1 MGALHGI
8 SPGLRE
14 YYQWKDSGAYPSSM
28 NKSKGL
34 ALLVALMLMATLVMT
49 AVCLASLVTLEARHA
64 QIVGAK
70 RGLRYAAENG
80 AFIGLAELAA
90 RSGPDIAYSF
100 VPDGSAL
107 SIVNKAGIQVMRGD
121 HVEGSFSC
129 DWEVQDLSLSHDVS
143 AKHIA
148 WRQSSAWAR
157 TSAGRAK
164 LPHALPESVSAA
176 QRVALEVAGR
186 EFFVPTTEAG
196 TSWQVRGLLTDSV
209 RGGWRRNL
217 SDGGTLGASVG
228 SPHAEVLGTP
238 AFGQIPAKGYPLR
251 RVHDEVRSLDLTPV
265 LTDLRLSLG
274 FFNSRNDGRHRLR
287 FHGSV
292 VLWNP
297 LTVPLLAASQ
307 GKMFLVEVVGSPEV
321 TVTNLDAQSSFVV
334 DLDDCPQ
341 EDFGV
346 IRQGLRERGLWFWS
360 EVADTSTHGMN
371 ARGLLPGE
379 VYASVSPSP
388 ETQPQGLARVLS
400 KITWKLDRTNHGPGW
415 RRPDP
420 TVFLPT
426 DRIEIAVRFRG
437 KVGLRLRPYAGEPA
451 RDDAIAAYPAAPI
464 IAVEGIVFPDFLIST
479 TGEDYS
485 REDSSGYV
493 IEERRACLRIRLRP
507 REPQELWSSASRIHT
522 KARWN
527 LENSADASEWA
538 IDHPVISALDVLD
551 HDASPLAGPLW
562 DLSANRHDATQVG
575 AFASVRLKDVPA
587 WPRISVGTLRHLE
600 AGGTKAWL
608 ESMDSSF
615 FGASLS
621 VKESGV
627 ISHNPFLIATEPSV
641 SADSAQAA
649 SGLQVVGPFN
659 INSRDPAAWE
669 AFLRDSM
676 GVWSSDAGGPFE
688 PSPLRGALFF
698 SRPSGAPLTKWGAL
712 SAVDLSDGGTELLP
726 PTAFLGLAGQQ
737 GVRKLEE
744 PRLAELAR
752 RIVELQ
758 PAHGWPYASLQAFG
772 SSGLLE
778 QALVSSGINAP
789 FATTS
794 PALPVHL
801 SAGDLL
807 EAWAPVLTVRG
818 DTFKVIGQAMG
829 PSGRCICE
837 LIVQRVAEEH
847 PAAHLGRRYRIIS
860 VRFRNR

>member
-1 MGALHGI
+1 
-8 SPGLRE
+8 
-14 YYQWKDSGAYPSSM
+14 
-28 NKSKGL
+28 
-34 ALLVALMLMATLVMT
+34 LVALMLMATLALTVIS
-49 AVCLASLVTLEARHA
+49 LASLVTVEARHA
-64 QIVGAK
+64 QVFSTT
-70 RGLRYAAENG
+70 RSLRQAAEN
-80 AFIGLAELAA
+80 AAIVGLSELAA
-90 RSGPDIAYSF
+90 RCGPDVAYTF
-100 VPDGSAL
+100 LPEGSAL
-107 SIVNKAGIQVMRGD
+107 SIVNKAGF
-121 HVEGSFSC
+121 HVLHGEHSDSGLRC
-129 DWEVQDLSLSHDVS
+129 GWTATDLSLSHDAASTHV
-143 AKHIA
+143 AA
-148 WRQSSAWAR
+148 LQASAWAR

-186 EFFVPTTEAG
+186 EFFVPTTAAG

-228 SPHAEVLGTP
+228 NPLAETLATP

-251 RVHDEVRSLDLTPV
+251 RVHDGVRSLDLTPV

-297 LTVPLLAASQ
+297 LTVPLLAGSQ

-360 EVADTSTHGMN
+360 EVADTSTHGMA

-451 RDDAIAAYPAAPI
+451 RDDAIAAYPAAPL
-464 IAVEGIVFPDFLIST
+464 IAVEGIVFPDFLIRT

-507 REPQELWSSASRIHT
+507 RESLELWSTASRIHT
-522 KARWN
+522 KVRWD
-527 LENSADASEWA
+527 LENPADMAEWA

-562 DLSANRHDATQVG
+562 DLSANRHDAVQVG

-608 ESMDSSF
+608 EFMDSSF
-615 FGASLS
+615 FGAALS
-621 VKESGV
+621 VKETGV
-627 ISHNPFLIATEPSV
+627 ISHNPFLIAADPSV
-641 SADSAQAA
+641 SVDSAQAA

-659 INSRDPAAWE
+659 VNSRDPAAWE

-676 GVWSSDAGGPFE
+676 GAWSSDAGGPFD

-712 SAVDLSDGGTELLP
+712 SEVDLSDAGAELLP
-726 PTAFLGLAGQQ
+726 LTAFLGLAGQQ

-752 RIVELQ
+752 WIVELQ

-778 QALVSSGINAP
+778 QALVSAGINKP

-801 SAGDLL
+801 TAGDLL

-829 PSGRCICE
+829 PSGRCTCE
-837 LIVQRVAEEH
+837 LIVQRVAQKH

-860 VRFRNR
+860 VRFRN

>member
-1 MGALHGI
+1 
-8 SPGLRE
+8 
-14 YYQWKDSGAYPSSM
+14 
-28 NKSKGL
+28 
-34 ALLVALMLMATLVMT
+34 
-49 AVCLASLVTLEARHA
+49 
-64 QIVGAK
+64 
-70 RGLRYAAENG
+70 
-80 AFIGLAELAA
+80 
-90 RSGPDIAYSF
+90 
-100 VPDGSAL
+100 
-107 SIVNKAGIQVMRGD
+107 
-121 HVEGSFSC
+121 
-129 DWEVQDLSLSHDVS
+129 
-143 AKHIA
+143 
-148 WRQSSAWAR
+148 
-157 TSAGRAK
+157 
-164 LPHALPESVSAA
+164 
-176 QRVALEVAGR
+176 
-186 EFFVPTTEAG
+186 
-196 TSWQVRGLLTDSV
+196 
-209 RGGWRRNL
+209 
-217 SDGGTLGASVG
+217 
-228 SPHAEVLGTP
+228 
-238 AFGQIPAKGYPLR
+238 
-251 RVHDEVRSLDLTPV
+251 
-265 LTDLRLSLG
+265 
-274 FFNSRNDGRHRLR
+274 
-287 FHGSV
+287 

-297 LTVPLLAASQ
+297 LTVPLLAGAQ
-307 GKMFLVEVVGSPEV
+307 GKMFLVEVVGAPEV

-360 EVADTSTHGMN
+360 EVADTPTHGMN

-420 TVFLPT
+420 TVFLPS

-451 RDDAIAAYPAAPI
+451 RDDAIALYPAVPL
-464 IAVEGIVFPDFLIST
+464 IAVEGIVFPDFLIRT

-507 REPQELWSSASRIHT
+507 REPQELWSVASQIHA
-522 KARWN
+522 KARWDMAN
-527 LENSADASEWA
+527 PADAAEWA
-538 IDHPVISALDVLD
+538 IDHPVLSALDVLD

-562 DLSANRHDATQVG
+562 DLRANRHDAVQVG

-600 AGGTKAWL
+600 TGGTKAWL

-615 FGASLS
+615 FGAALA
-621 VKESGV
+621 VKETGV
-627 ISHNPFLIATEPSV
+627 ISHNPFLIAADPSV

-649 SGLQVVGPFN
+649 SGLQVIGPFN
-659 INSRDPAAWE
+659 VNSRDPAAWE

-676 GVWSSDAGGPFE
+676 GAWASDAGGPFD

-712 SAVDLSDGGTELLP
+712 SEVDLSDGGAELLP

-860 VRFRNR
+860 VRVRNR